1 MLLRIR
7 AASTGRALAQ
17 VASRAR
23 PATLRVR
30 EMSGPVK
37 VSETGLLDVIA
48 PYEVARTEPL
58 HEMGV
63 LYPPGTPSPM
73 EAVLADGPVIVDGV
87 MAKTGGGPTGHP
99 IEYIR
104 LSQYDPT
111 PVSCKYS
118 GIEFVSQ
125 LALDYVANKVA
136 HQAQSALLGSVP
148 SSALRLLSARAW
160 RLSVAR
166 RSQGGEA
173 GPVVAQPRP
182 RVLEPTACQVEP
194 TASWPSRRRACR
206 ASRSRACP
214 RVCGRRAGPVTW
226 RRRPRRWLTTPS
238 APRRRTAGTASCERG
253 SGVPRSTSRRR
264 KPPTTSR
271 GEGPCCGT
279 RVECEAACF
288 ARRWPILHGA
298 RSVGSTSRI
307 FLFVAQTKAWVT
319 RPARRCKT
327 TTPIWLRCA
336 APAACQPLQP
346 SLVGLFADAPASIR
360 APPTPVPHLCV
371 AVHRGA
377 ERQERRAQHLDRHRR
392 RGERCGLPFG
402 AGATCHSGS
411 LARSP

>member
-1 MLLRIR
+1 
-7 AASTGRALAQ
+7 
-17 VASRAR
+17 
-23 PATLRVR
+23 
-30 EMSGPVK
+30 MSGPVK

-136 HQAQSALLGSVP
+136 HQAQSAPLGSVP

-173 GPVVAQPRP
+173 WPVVAQPRP

-264 KPPTTSR
+264 KLPTTSR
-271 GEGPCCGT
+271 GEGPCCGVWT
-279 RVECEAACF
+279 RVE
-288 ARRWPILHGA
+288 
-298 RSVGSTSRI
+298 
-307 FLFVAQTKAWVT
+307 
-319 RPARRCKT
+319 
-327 TTPIWLRCA
+327 
-336 APAACQPLQP
+336 
-346 SLVGLFADAPASIR
+346 
-360 APPTPVPHLCV
+360 
-371 AVHRGA
+371 
-377 ERQERRAQHLDRHRR
+377 
-392 RGERCGLPFG
+392 
-402 AGATCHSGS
+402 
-411 LARSP
+411 

>member
-23 PATLRVR
+23 PAALRVR

-125 LALDYVANKVA
+125 LALDCRHDKLAEISGIFLAILGSASLEDSVHVA
-136 HQAQSALLGSVP
+136 HSALAP
-148 SSALRLLSARAW
+148 F
-160 RLSVAR
+160 
-166 RSQGGEA
+166 Q
-173 GPVVAQPRP
+173 
-182 RVLEPTACQVEP
+182 C
-194 TASWPSRRRACR
+194 CR
-206 ASRSRACP
+206 HMP
-214 RVCGRRAGPVTW
+214 
-226 RRRPRRWLTTPS
+226 
-238 APRRRTAGTASCERG
+238 
-253 SGVPRSTSRRR
+253 
-264 KPPTTSR
+264 
-271 GEGPCCGT
+271 
-279 RVECEAACF
+279 
-288 ARRWPILHGA
+288 
-298 RSVGSTSRI
+298 
-307 FLFVAQTKAWVT
+307 
-319 RPARRCKT
+319 
-327 TTPIWLRCA
+327 
-336 APAACQPLQP
+336 
-346 SLVGLFADAPASIR
+346 
-360 APPTPVPHLCV
+360 
-371 AVHRGA
+371 
-377 ERQERRAQHLDRHRR
+377 
-392 RGERCGLPFG
+392 
-402 AGATCHSGS
+402 
-411 LARSP
+411 

>member
-23 PATLRVR
+23 PAALRVR

-279 RVECEAACF
+279 RVECEARVSQAVGPFCT
-288 ARRWPILHGA
+288 ARA
-298 RSVGSTSRI
+298 R
-307 FLFVAQTKAWVT
+307 L
-319 RPARRCKT
+319 
-327 TTPIWLRCA
+327 A
-336 APAACQPLQP
+336 APLEFFF
-346 SLVGLFADAPASIR
+346 SL
-360 APPTPVPHLCV
+360 
-371 AVHRGA
+371 HRQKHG
-377 ERQERRAQHLDRHRR
+377 
-392 RGERCGLPFG
+392 
-402 AGATCHSGS
+402 
-411 LARSP
+411 